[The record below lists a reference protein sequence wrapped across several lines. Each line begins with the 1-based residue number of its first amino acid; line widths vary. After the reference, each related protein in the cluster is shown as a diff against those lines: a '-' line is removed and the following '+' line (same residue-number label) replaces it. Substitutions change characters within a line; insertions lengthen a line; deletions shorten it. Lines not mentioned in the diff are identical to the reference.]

1 MKTKDYTHL
10 VTISEAEAKM
20 IQGLLKKQEI
30 PSELHPSPM
39 ADALAGQAVH
49 GNLLYQVR
57 VPKESLEKAK
67 KLLNLNEP
75 SK

>member
-1 MKTKDYTHL
+1 MKSKDYTL
-10 VTISEAEAKM
+10 LITISEAEARM
-20 IQGLLKKQEI
+20 IQELLRKQEI

-49 GNLLYQVR
+49 GNLFYQVR
-57 VPKESLEKAK
+57 VPKESLENAK
-67 KLLNLNEP
+67 KLLNLNGP

>member
-1 MKTKDYTHL
+1 MKSKGYIDL
-10 VTISEAEAKM
+10 ITIGEAEAKM
-20 IQGLLKKQEI
+20 IQELLRKQGI

-49 GNLLYQVR
+49 GNFFYQVR

-67 KLLNLNEP
+67 ELLNLNEP
-75 SK
+75 NK